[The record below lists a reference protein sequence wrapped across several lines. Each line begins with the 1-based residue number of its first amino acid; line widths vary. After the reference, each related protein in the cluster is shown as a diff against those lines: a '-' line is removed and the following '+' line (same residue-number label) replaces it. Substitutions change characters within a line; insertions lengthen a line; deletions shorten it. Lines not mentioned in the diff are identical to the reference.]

1 MFTII
6 DDIIC
11 PLIEI
16 IGFMSCKTSKII
28 SLVICALILMF
39 VGKVLAA
46 RIFSPPT
53 I

>member
-16 IGFMSCKTSKII
+16 IGLMSCKTSKII
-28 SLVICALILMF
+28 SLFICLLLIALILKNF
-39 VGKVLAA
+39 A
-46 RIFSPPT
+46 
-53 I
+53 